1 MLTELHDFKG
11 TWTQESSCRL
21 TFLTGSVFDTYTLYI
36 YIYIYITN
44 KNKIYWSGFTYGMVY
59 PIFLAYGRMGRM
71 KKRKQ

>member
-11 TWTQESSCRL
+11 TWTQQSSCRL

-36 YIYIYITN
+36 YIY
-44 KNKIYWSGFTYGMVY
+44 KNKIYWPGFTYGMVY

-71 KKRKQ
+71 KNRKQ